1 MCTCI
6 TIQLTRTKSNS
17 HFHTWYP
24 IIRQIGACSVE
35 LHDAAVVRFGQEPL
49 AKLVLEGKAYGLFSA
64 DLDGR
69 LEHISQQARDR
80 VNAVKTHPPHM
91 LVSDL
96 CIRGQALI
104 AHACSGSLENRFPC

>member
-1 MCTCI
+1 MLMILVNGVSPLFAQSGQHTQSLFIRRQIVCSMCPSI

-24 IIRQIGACSVE
+24 IIRQICACSVG

-49 AKLVLEGKAYGLFSA
+49 AKLVLDGKSHGLFGA

-69 LEHISQQARDR
+69 L
-80 VNAVKTHPPHM
+80 
-91 LVSDL
+91 
-96 CIRGQALI
+96 
-104 AHACSGSLENRFPC
+104 